1 MGLQPELEVDSY
13 PETSWIRRRQSAPED
28 FRQAFRSGPCERR
41 SIRRCC
47 LDDKSEVSM
56 NAKLLHEENGLKT
69 YMLVFDKR
77 DEVRT
82 GLLEFSN
89 TNRFAD
95 AHLTAIGALSEVTLG
110 FFDRQQKIYRE
121 IPVKEQVE
129 VLSFSGNIVQQEGKP
144 RLHAHVVIGKAD
156 GTAHGGHF
164 LGGRVW
170 PTLEMILSELPVH
183 LRRSRDQETGL
194 ALINLAA

>member
-1 MGLQPELEVDSY
+1 M
-13 PETSWIRRRQSAPED
+13 
-28 FRQAFRSGPCERR
+28 
-41 SIRRCC
+41 
-47 LDDKSEVSM
+47 KS
-56 NAKLLHEENGLKT
+56 KLLHEENGLKT
-69 YMLVFDKR
+69 FILVFDKG

-82 GLLEFSN
+82 SLLEFANS
-89 TNRFAD
+89 NRFAD
-95 AHLTAIGALSEVTLG
+95 AQFTAIGAFSEATLG
-110 FFDRQQKIYRE
+110 FFDRQQKTYKE

-170 PTLEMILSELPVH
+170 PTLEMVLCELPVH
-183 LRRSRDQETGL
+183 LRRTRDEESGL
-194 ALINLAA
+194 PLINLAT